1 MIRKE
6 PVMRRNLFGGFA
18 AISLSILLLS
28 GCAKDQVKP
37 DEAIATPP
45 AQTTP
50 TAEQLAAER
59 LAAEK
64 QKAAQQIA
72 AQEAA
77 AKQAADR
84 QAALN
89 AEQLKDQQAKA
100 DEAAGLMRPSQATTG
115 ASGTSMQT
123 SEAAAKQGLTRINFA
138 FDSYAL
144 SQASRDTLYSNA
156 EYLLKKYKGKI
167 VLEGHCDERGS
178 DEYNI
183 ALGENRAKA
192 AMNYLLTLGVP
203 ADQLSVVSYGKERP
217 LDPGHDEA
225 AWAKNRR
232 VEFTPAK

>member
-1 MIRKE
+1 
-6 PVMRRNLFGGFA
+6 MRRNLYGGFA

-45 AQTTP
+45 SQTTP

-115 ASGTSMQT
+115 ASNGMQT
-123 SEAAAKQGLTRINFA
+123 SEAAAKQGLARINFA

-167 VLEGHCDERGS
+167 TLEGHCDERGS
-178 DEYNI
+178 DEYNL

-203 ADQLSVVSYGKERP
+203 ADQLSVVSYGEERP

-232 VEFTPAK
+232 VEFTPSK